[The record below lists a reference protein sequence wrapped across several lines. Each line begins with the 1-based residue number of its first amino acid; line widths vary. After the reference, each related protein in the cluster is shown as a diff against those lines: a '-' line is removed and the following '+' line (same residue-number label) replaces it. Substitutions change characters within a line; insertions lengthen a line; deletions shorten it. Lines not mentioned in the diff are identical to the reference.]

1 MNRQAGFFAWKPALL
16 LAMALA
22 ISGCGSN
29 DDTQT
34 TPVPRDSDLDSIDDE
49 LDNCPT
55 VFNPK
60 QKDSDANGIGDACQN
75 SNNPTPS
82 PQATAAPQPSPTTA
96 PTSTPLASSPSA
108 TPTAAPPSPA
118 PSAPATATP
127 PASPTPTAAATA
139 SATPTPSAAPST
151 AQPFPTA
158 TPAASPQPVPDA
170 PEPGPLPFVP
180 GLDDHGNTS
189 SSATPLKLGTPM
201 WGYLE
206 MIGDQDVF
214 SVDLPA
220 AGRYT
225 FDIQGFNTDSLEAQ
239 LRGPDNQNH
248 TLTYARDGN
257 GAYTAF
263 DIAAPGRYN
272 VTVSSPPT
280 GTGGYYVSA
289 SEPVETWSNAY
300 RLLRQTTFG
309 PVQQDLQYVV
319 DFGVYRWL
327 DQQLA
332 LPAANA
338 DNTRKTQLERTI
350 DIATA
355 VEPGADWFPSNPNNS
370 AAASQGEHFN
380 GSASRYTDEY
390 QLSSWY
396 ENALHAPDQLRQR
409 VAYALS
415 QILVVSLNNSQLAL
429 RPEALAHYYDLLV
442 EHAFGN
448 YRELLSAMARSPAM
462 GFYLSHQGNQK
473 ANTSRNT
480 VPDENFAREL
490 MQLFT
495 IGLYQLNADG
505 TPQRDADGQLIPSYS
520 QIDVEEMARVMTGW
534 DLRHNSS
541 FGRSDG
547 SFVHMMEFSADYHDF
562 DAKQILGHTIEAGLQ
577 DGADL
582 EAALELLFEH
592 DNTAPFVAR
601 HLIQRLVTSNP
612 TPDYVARIAAVF
624 ADNGKG
630 VRGDLAAVTRAIVLD
645 NQARNPFGPAVEYFG
660 KAREH
665 VIAYTAW
672 LRAFAAAP
680 LNGWHASGESAG
692 VAVDGIYRIA
702 TESALGQA
710 PLRAASVFNF
720 YSPDFV
726 PADAYYRDADPQF
739 VLPEMQLRI
748 ANNVAGLAR
757 VLNLGSYVLEK
768 HAIEREYGS
777 VDDFVAAENA
787 RETPNW
793 RRFPLLAILDYG
805 PALEAFEMAM
815 EGDNNGDFSRINDQD
830 IDANGKTP
838 KQRGVLGLIDFLQ
851 QHMLGGTP
859 LDPAFRNTV
868 VPLLDSG
875 GYFERP
881 ASQAAIEA
889 ERVCAAAIQMVF
901 MSSTNMT
908 QK

>member
-16 LAMALA
+16 LAAVMA
-22 ISGCGSN
+22 ISGCGS
-29 DDTQT
+29 DDDSQT
-34 TPVPRDSDLDSIDDE
+34 APIDADADNVADD
-49 LDNCPT
+49 LDNCPL
-55 VFNPK
+55 VFNPA
-60 QKDSDANGIGDACQN
+60 QQDSNANGLGDACEN
-75 SNNPTPS
+75 SSNPTAS
-82 PQATAAPQPSPTTA
+82 PQATASATAEPQPSPTA
-96 PTSTPLASSPSA
+96 SPTSTPPLDSASPTPSAA
-108 TPTAAPPSPA
+108 TPTPA
-118 PSAPATATP
+118 PSIEPTATP
-127 PASPTPTAAATA
+127 PAATTPSPT
-139 SATPTPSAAPST
+139 ATPASSPSPAPST

-158 TPAASPQPVPDA
+158 TPNASPQPAPDA
-170 PEPGPLPFVP
+170 PEPGPFPLLP

-189 SSATPLKLGTPM
+189 SSATALTLGTPM

-206 MIGDQDVF
+206 TIGDQDVF
-214 SVDLPA
+214 SIDLPA

-225 FDIQGFNTDSLEAQ
+225 FDIKGFNTDTLNATLS
-239 LRGPDNQNH
+239 GPGNQNVAM
-248 TLTYARDGN
+248 TYEPDGN
-257 GAYTAF
+257 AAYAAF
-263 DIAAPGRYN
+263 DIASPGRYS
-272 VTVSSPPT
+272 VTVSSPLP
-280 GTGGYYVSA
+280 GTGGYYVTA
-289 SEPVETWSNAY
+289 AEPLETRANAY

-309 PVQQDLQYVV
+309 PVQQDLQQIV
-319 DFGVYRWL
+319 DFGLHRWL
-327 DQQLA
+327 DKQLA
-332 LPAANA
+332 MASPGDDTAR
-338 DNTRKTQLERTI
+338 DTQLERTI
-350 DIATA
+350 DIATS
-355 VEPGADWFPSNPNNS
+355 VEPGADWFPANPNNGD
-370 AAASQGEHFN
+370 AASQGEHFN
-380 GSASRYTDEY
+380 GLASNNTDEY

-415 QILVVSLNNSQLAL
+415 QILVVSLNNSQLAQ
-429 RPEALAHYYDLLV
+429 RPEALAHYYDLLL

-448 YRELLSAMARSPAM
+448 YRDLLSAMARSPAM

-495 IGLYQLNADG
+495 IGLYQLNPDG
-505 TPQRDADGQLIPSYS
+505 TAQRDANGQLIPSYT
-520 QIDVEEMARVMTGW
+520 QTDVEEMARVMTGW
-534 DLRHNSS
+534 DLRYNSS

-547 SFVHMMEFSADYHDF
+547 SFVHMMEFVPDYHDF
-562 DAKQILGHTIEAGLQ
+562 GGKQILGSSIEAGMQ

-582 EAALELLFEH
+582 EAALDLLFLH

-601 HLIQRLVTSNP
+601 HLIQRLITSNP
-612 TPDYVARIAAVF
+612 TPDYVERIANVF
-624 ADNGKG
+624 LDNGQG
-630 VRGDLAAVTRAIVLD
+630 VRGDLAAVTRALVLD
-645 NQARNPFGPAVEYFG
+645 NEARNPEGPEVEYFG

-672 LRAFAAAP
+672 MRAFNAEP
-680 LNGWHASGESAG
+680 VNGWHASGDNAG

-710 PLRAASVFNF
+710 PLRAPSVFNF

-757 VLNLGSYVLEK
+757 VLNPGSYVLEK
-768 HAIEREYGS
+768 RAIEREYGS

-793 RRFPLLAILDYG
+793 RRYPLLALLDYG
-805 PALEAFEMAM
+805 PALDAFELAM
-815 EGDNNGDFSRINDQD
+815 EGDSNGDFASINDED
-830 IDANGKTP
+830 TDADGYTP
-838 KQRGVLGLIDFLQ
+838 KQRGIFGLITFLQ
-851 QHMLGGTP
+851 DQMLGGMP
-859 LDPAFRNTV
+859 LDAEFRNAV

-875 GYFERP
+875 AYFERP
-881 ASQAAIEA
+881 VSQAAIEA
-889 ERVCAAAIQMVF
+889 ERVCAAAVQMVF